1 MDTGLFTFENGPGN
15 VRDKIAD
22 ELPHLYRYGIHFT
35 KSRTS
40 GEDLAHRT
48 VIRALE
54 AEHLY
59 NEGTCLRAWLFVIMR
74 NIFYNDCRQAT
85 VHNQRLLQVSRVL
98 SNEVQL
104 PDQLHRVE
112 FSEHARGMARLSKD
126 HPEMHQAVYLIGV
139 EGLSY
144 QEASEV
150 AGVPSGTIKSRV
162 ARGRDALAKGL
173 RVKRPKLRRHRAG

>member
-1 MDTGLFTFENGPGN
+1 MNTGHIFKNGPGN
-15 VRDKIAD
+15 VRDKIVD

-35 KSRTS
+35 KFRAS

-48 VIRALE
+48 VVRALE
-54 AEHLY
+54 AERLY
-59 NEGTCLRAWLFVIMR
+59 TEGTCLRAWLFVIMR
-74 NIFYNDCRQAT
+74 NIFYNDCRQTTAR
-85 VHNQRLLQVSRVL
+85 NKQLLQAARVL
-98 SNEVQL
+98 GNEVQL

-112 FSEHARGMARLSKD
+112 LSEHARGMERLSKD
-126 HPEMHQAVYLIGV
+126 HPEMHQAIYLIGV

-173 RVKRPKLRRHRAG
+173 KVKRPKLRRHRAG